1 MPLGWSEKWAK
12 REHLAPTGITL
23 PFKNALRPKG
33 QLMKHMTTRQKISA
47 VTPSILECRTVRP
60 HGRNRHCLSQ
70 QCVALLLESTK
81 ARRNQHCLSIC
92 TVPKVSGTCTQR
104 DTQTISWKVPEGTE
118 FGLVFEG
125 SLVTNRRN
133 CVPSS
138 NDDVTESKMTREI
151 QDYDNLAS
159 KWNQ

>member
-1 MPLGWSEKWAK
+1 M
-12 REHLAPTGITL
+12 
-23 PFKNALRPKG
+23 
-33 QLMKHMTTRQKISA
+33 
-47 VTPSILECRTVRP
+47 
-60 HGRNRHCLSQ
+60 
-70 QCVALLLESTK
+70 
-81 ARRNQHCLSIC
+81 
-92 TVPKVSGTCTQR
+92 
-104 DTQTISWKVPEGTE
+104 KVPEGTE

-138 NDDVTESKMTREI
+138 NDDVLESKMTREI

>member
-1 MPLGWSEKWAK
+1 M
-12 REHLAPTGITL
+12 
-23 PFKNALRPKG
+23 
-33 QLMKHMTTRQKISA
+33 
-47 VTPSILECRTVRP
+47 
-60 HGRNRHCLSQ
+60 
-70 QCVALLLESTK
+70 ALLPESTK
-81 ARRNQHCLSIC
+81 AKRNQHCLSIC
-92 TVPKVSGTCTQR
+92 TVPKVSGPALR
-104 DTQTISWKVPEGTE
+104 GVKAPEGTE

-138 NDDVTESKMTREI
+138 NDDVLESKMTREI